1 MVKSVKV
8 QSNWKHTKHCLQ
20 AQIFRQKSK
29 QLHTVKRK
37 FVSLVHSH
45 GRKSASRLNLNSTA
59 SVTYHQT
66 KWNESKL
73 LSTVNSFF
81 SANTCFYV
89 SIEFSLWFGKSA
101 VCLIFKMDDDCLSF
115 RLQKS
120 KSIWFY
126 FTFVNFFLFFLS
138 FSPFIP
144 IMFTLDCNIDSI
156 WLLFYGQI
164 IHHIVKTDQHFFACF
179 VWHHLHVAFT
189 MR

>member
-1 MVKSVKV
+1 M
-8 QSNWKHTKHCLQ
+8 QSNWKHTEHCLQ

-29 QLHTVKRK
+29 QLQTVKRK
-37 FVSLVHSH
+37 FVSVVHSY
-45 GRKSASRLNLNSTA
+45 GRKSARRLNLNSTA

-81 SANTCFYV
+81 LCQHLLLCFDWV
-89 SIEFSLWFGKSA
+89 FSVIWWKCCVFDFQNGWRLFIVQLTK
-101 VCLIFKMDDDCLSF
+101 VEEYLIWLYIFH
-115 RLQKS
+115 
-120 KSIWFY
+120 
-126 FTFVNFFLFFLS
+126 FFLFFLS

-144 IMFTLDCNIDSI
+144 IMFNLDCNIDSI

-164 IHHIVKTDQHFFACF
+164 IHYIVKTDQHFFASI
-179 VWHHLHVAFT
+179 VWYHLYVAFR